1 MAEKSE
7 ALLNIVLR
15 RPPGLNLNDS
25 RGREVVF
32 EQEVADALMNPE
44 RKRRYHQAADA
55 FGALIGVCFDL
66 PPFLLIQ
73 DAGYIIFDVGFVD
86 VVFYHISGWMQLP
99 GQREVIENTDDP
111 RTPLISRMRFV
122 SPARF

>member
-1 MAEKSE
+1 
-7 ALLNIVLR
+7 
-15 RPPGLNLNDS
+15 
-25 RGREVVF
+25 
-32 EQEVADALMNPE
+32 MNSE

-86 VVFYHISGWMQLP
+86 VVFYHISDGCSCLAKEKLLKTQTIHEL
-99 GQREVIENTDDP
+99 RS
-111 RTPLISRMRFV
+111 SRG
-122 SPARF
+122 